1 MSIEVQ
7 SVSKYY
13 KTQCVLN
20 EISFTAETG
29 EIIGFLGPN
38 GAGKTSM
45 MQILTGYTVPDNGA
59 VFIEGIDVLKNPIAA
74 KSMIGYLPEQNPLY
88 KEMYV
93 EEYLG
98 FRAAVFKLQ
107 KQDFEEVIHTVGLNR
122 ERYKRM
128 GQLSKGYQQRVG
140 IAAAILHN
148 PQVLILDEPNTGLD
162 PIQLQEMRILIKKL
176 GKNKTILFSTH
187 IIQEVE
193 AVCDRILIVNKG
205 RLLFDKSMK
214 DLKKKNRQTIQVTF
228 DYQLEGEFIKKLPSL
243 VTFGNT
249 FDRTWLLVFESK
261 NDVRPMI
268 FDFAKQNGLE
278 ILELTLKNQ
287 DLEDLFNELTVA

>member
-13 KTQCVLN
+13 KTQCVLD

-45 MQILTGYTVPDNGA
+45 MQILTGYTVPDSGA
-59 VFIEGIDVLKNPIAA
+59 VFVAGIDVLKNPIEA

-93 EEYLG
+93 EEYLR

-140 IAAAILHN
+140 LAAAILHN

-162 PIQLQEMRILIKKL
+162 PIQLQEMRTLIKKL

-214 DLKKKNRQTIQVTF
+214 DLKKKSRQTIEVTF

-261 NDVRPMI
+261 NDVRPII

-287 DLEDLFNELTVA
+287 DLEDLFNELTVP

>member
-59 VFIEGIDVLKNPIAA
+59 VFIAGIDVLKNPIAA